1 MADFA
6 SGVDAAV
13 PDAASPDASC
23 PPTLLLLGGTDVAA
37 QGWSTIMQAPAT
49 VSYGTD
55 YVHLQ
60 TSTNSGA
67 SSGGQLLLR
76 YPNAVE
82 VGKPFKLQVLM
93 LVESVNAHNTL
104 DSAAAIMGSLTG
116 NFGSSTERGQM
127 IYLDS
132 GKIGWA
138 DDSQSFSTSV
148 KDNTYHTYVLSVD
161 ASNVARVSVDGN
173 PALMRNNFV
182 TNGTI
187 AIGDQTNDSN
197 VDSALR
203 IKSVSKLC
211 P

>member
-1 MADFA
+1 MDVEDEVNRVPALPAVSRRKPTTGFPIVPLPEAAKIIREAGKYGFEHSVSAFA
-6 SGVDAAV
+6 RFMGHS
-13 PDAASPDASC
+13 
-23 PPTLLLLGGTDVAA
+23 
-37 QGWSTIMQAPAT
+37 
-49 VSYGTD
+49 
-55 YVHLQ
+55 
-60 TSTNSGA
+60 STNSGA

-93 LVESVNAHNTL
+93 LVESVNAHNTR